1 MKAMPL
7 FLIQTYLSKN
17 FIKIYRDLEFPRE
30 KNKLQIMTSW
40 EFRNFLCTKQ
50 TLGNKRITLISEP
63 TIPTVI
69 LSVYIWL
76 NPFFRVDN
84 KKILMT
90 NY

>member
-7 FLIQTYLSKN
+7 FLIQTYLSKS

-50 TLGNKRITLISEP
+50 TLGNKQITLISEP

>member
-1 MKAMPL
+1 MPL
-7 FLIQTYLSKN
+7 FLIQTYLSKR

>member
-7 FLIQTYLSKN
+7 FLIQTYLSKS

-69 LSVYIWL
+69 LFVYIWL

>member
-7 FLIQTYLSKN
+7 FLIQTYLSKS

-84 KKILMT
+84 IKILMT